1 MVLMRVYKTGT
12 LRDDVTSKVAQCK
25 QNVFQGLKQ
34 NDIFSLNANVPDECS
49 CVSFFKPKT
58 SFFVSTFAW
67 FFFAFLPPFF
77 LPFCA
82 VEVIEVRFASILF
95 SPTRTQRTGPFL
107 SK

>member
-12 LRDDVTSKVAQCK
+12 SRDDVTSKVAQCK

-58 SFFVSTFAW
+58 SFFVSTYFSC
-67 FFFAFLPPFF
+67 FLCLVVDVFCLLF
-77 LPFCA
+77 LLLA
-82 VEVIEVRFASILF
+82 VS
-95 SPTRTQRTGPFL
+95 S
-107 SK
+107 